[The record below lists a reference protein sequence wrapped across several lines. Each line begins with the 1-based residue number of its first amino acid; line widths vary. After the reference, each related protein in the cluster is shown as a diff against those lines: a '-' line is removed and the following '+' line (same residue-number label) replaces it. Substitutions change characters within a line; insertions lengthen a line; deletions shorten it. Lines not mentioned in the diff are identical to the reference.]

1 MNFVKLLFM
10 VLSTLIL
17 FSCTKESSDTIPV
30 SSSESSPVDNYREQF
45 AIILSKAIYENKSL
59 CDFLKAS
66 ALKQFDKDYDVFYPF
81 VKDCEIS
88 EGKTFRDILL
98 SVAGEDYD
106 LRRIEISLPQLNIY
120 IPNWSIFDAFSVES
134 WDTDDPEASVGYQEK
149 DSLILISNGEK
160 VGSLSYMQFSEFPI
174 LIIND
179 NDRMK
184 ILPSSRSG
192 EIIYDFID
200 PEFDAALSL
209 ATRVDH
215 TYYDRTFATDDYSNW
230 MSSEELPS
238 NSVAVVAYNTFKNNP
253 LAAHRDNIYYGMDNS
268 INKGILNP
276 RIYEYIA
283 KFKFANINC
292 DFIFD
297 DSDFYGCPESYT
309 RYKTIPDE
317 TILKKFYFKGNL
329 ELYFQIF
336 LGNRTND
343 PIEVKKLKSVS
354 FSDVFQLAKVHVDF
368 KHKTWLSGSKK
379 WVYTWDLDCFIPKWY
394 DADIQLPRWD
404 ISENSTIMNIA
415 VSEYDSEKETTS
427 IFTVTNSFTDNFTN
441 EGSVSFPIGDSG
453 ATGSEKVGYG
463 LTSKEETSQS
473 IKIIRKEG
481 ADDLGTALLYYDAPI
496 IESSEK
502 LNGKEGYRVHEINT
516 GYIYMLIVPKYY

>member
-1 MNFVKLLFM
+1 M
-10 VLSTLIL
+10 
-17 FSCTKESSDTIPV
+17 
-30 SSSESSPVDNYREQF
+30 
-45 AIILSKAIYENKSL
+45 
-59 CDFLKAS
+59 
-66 ALKQFDKDYDVFYPF
+66 
-81 VKDCEIS
+81 
-88 EGKTFRDILL
+88 
-98 SVAGEDYD
+98 
-106 LRRIEISLPQLNIY
+106 
-120 IPNWSIFDAFSVES
+120 
-134 WDTDDPEASVGYQEK
+134 
-149 DSLILISNGEK
+149 ISNGEK

-354 FSDVFQLAKVHVDF
+354 FSD
-368 KHKTWLSGSKK
+368 
-379 WVYTWDLDCFIPKWY
+379 
-394 DADIQLPRWD
+394 
-404 ISENSTIMNIA
+404 
-415 VSEYDSEKETTS
+415 
-427 IFTVTNSFTDNFTN
+427 
-441 EGSVSFPIGDSG
+441 
-453 ATGSEKVGYG
+453 
-463 LTSKEETSQS
+463 
-473 IKIIRKEG
+473 RKF
-481 ADDLGTALLYYDAPI
+481 DTF
-496 IESSEK
+496 
-502 LNGKEGYRVHEINT
+502 LN
-516 GYIYMLIVPKYY
+516 